1 MIIGSGPSCGLPLTA
16 DAPKALV
23 HRRVACGRVATHNRP
38 GRTVAVPHTPS
49 TRSEP
54 AIPPRRPPHQP
65 PTGLAAPA
73 VALGKPRLRGVVHQY
88 ALVAAVVAGTVL
100 VLRAPTATASTAAAV
115 YAASVCGL
123 FGVSALYHRR
133 TWTASVRRRLRQLD
147 HAMIFL
153 LIAGTYTPVG
163 LLVLKG
169 PLAVVVLGVVWSGA
183 AVGVALQLGWRH
195 APGWVGVAVYVA
207 LGWVAVVAL
216 PQLVQHLG
224 VAGTVLLLGGG
235 LAYTAGAVVYARRR
249 ALRRGHPGRRGSLKQ
264 PYAPCAGDR
273 KRLPSSF
280 GVFAEVGDLLL
291 HGTQG

>member
-1 MIIGSGPSCGLPLTA
+1 M
-16 DAPKALV
+16 
-23 HRRVACGRVATHNRP
+23 GR
-38 GRTVAVPHTPS
+38 
-49 TRSEP
+49 
-54 AIPPRRPPHQP
+54 
-65 PTGLAAPA
+65 
-73 VALGKPRLRGVVHQY
+73 PRLRGVFHQY
-88 ALVAAVVAGTVL
+88 AFAAAVAAGTVL
-100 VLRAPTATASTAAAV
+100 VLRAPTPTASIAAAV

-123 FGVSALYHRR
+123 FGVSALYHRH
-133 TWTASVRRRLRQLD
+133 TWTPPVRRRLRHLD

-264 PYAPCAGDR
+264 PYAPCAGAR